1 MGGWSFFFPPKKGK
15 EKKIIIFI
23 PPSLCTQVSRGSPFS
38 GVDESSWA
46 QGFQQKVP
54 SDHKQT
60 FRWITS
66 KALPQL
72 LALSYLRKIGSL
84 RAKND
89 IVYISRGPD

>member
-1 MGGWSFFFPPKKGK
+1 MVVFFFFKKGK
-15 EKKIIIFI
+15 KRKLLFLI
-23 PPSLCTQVSRGSPFS
+23 PPSLSTQVRRGSPFS
-38 GVDESSWA
+38 VVDESSWA